1 MKRLLELVFLAIAAL
16 LIWSLVI
23 DVPIWEWFRR

>member
-1 MKRLLELVFLAIAAL
+1 MKRVLELVFLVVAAL

-23 DVPIWEWFRR
+23 DVPIWDWFRR